1 MTTIY
6 ADRPA
11 TKNNPVTVE
20 HVKQMEWLSVVPR
33 KYNPPAFEPSGPYNT
48 AISGA
53 EFYLILEGLGI
64 SFEGFAAATGNPATS
79 VKYWTRQDGIPIAA
93 AIAVRDIQRLPAGLR
108 LGSTGILVAHV
119 HCPRRGDGRVDE
131 RELPARLKAG
141 NTAPRPAAVLY
152 VNGGASCAH
161 SAPTRWERNACNNM
175 RAAARGRTRDD
186 VSVCRHTCAHPLCL
200 GLACGTSALY
210 SALHLAPCW
219 RE

>member
-33 KYNPPAFEPSGPYNT
+33 KYNPPTFEPSGPYNT

-53 EFYLILEGLGI
+53 EFYLILDGLGI

-93 AIAVRDIQRLPAGLR
+93 AIAVRDIQRITTGVIDAMRRKSFRSPIPVFRSHGYRQVFDWVLPESWWRMCIARAGEMGTL
-108 LGSTGILVAHV
+108 T
-119 HCPRRGDGRVDE
+119 
-131 RELPARLKAG
+131 
-141 NTAPRPAAVLY
+141 N
-152 VNGGASCAH
+152 VNYQHG
-161 SAPTRWERNACNNM
+161 
-175 RAAARGRTRDD
+175 
-186 VSVCRHTCAHPLCL
+186 
-200 GLACGTSALY
+200 
-210 SALHLAPCW
+210 
-219 RE
+219 